1 MITSRWIL
9 TALLT
14 PLWWA
19 SGLMLLALV
28 ADLFESCRARIFDLF
43 YRMDRTRV
51 ARRGLDDGDERTS
64 RRLLIMR
71 PMSATS
77 AVVRPAAA

>member
-1 MITSRWIL
+1 MITSRWVL

-14 PLWWA
+14 PFWWA

-28 ADLFESCRARIFDLF
+28 ADLFPSCRARIFDLF

-51 ARRGLDDGDERTS
+51 ARR
-64 RRLLIMR
+64 
-71 PMSATS
+71 A
-77 AVVRPAAA
+77 AHVRES